1 LQEIRPFPRTLFHRL
16 VSHSPWQP
24 AWFVL
29 LAVVV
34 GGALAVLPPA
44 AIGAAAA
51 ANGRTCFSPSSSH
64 WRGCLPPCS
73 LARWARRRRVLLDSG
88 QFYLLF
94 SLLAWLA
101 HGLRQRRLFVP
112 RTFLAVPLALFTGV
126 AAMTVVDAA
135 SYNFGLKELLK
146 WGEMLAIMLLV
157 VDRVSHVAGTPRG
170 KAV

>member
-1 LQEIRPFPRTLFHRL
+1 LQEIRPFPRTFFHRL

-29 LAVVV
+29 LACW
-34 GGALAVLPPA
+34 LAGCWRCCPRLNRDRCCCERPYS
-44 AIGAAAA
+44 
-51 ANGRTCFSPSSSH
+51 FSPSSSH
-64 WRGCLPPCS
+64 WRGCLPLCS

-126 AAMTVVDAA
+126 AAITVVDAA

-157 VDRVSHVAGTPRG
+157 VDRVTHLAGTPPR
-170 KAV
+170 KVV